1 MREDALRERMREKSG
16 QLDISFVANIR
27 SLFWIAMAVRVV
39 RFVKQGAKID
49 KSRNR

>member
-1 MREDALRERMREKSG
+1 MREDALREGLREKSDN
-16 QLDISFVANIR
+16 LDISFVAIIR

-49 KSRNR
+49 NRN

>member
-1 MREDALRERMREKSG
+1 MREGALREGIREIG
-16 QLDISFVANIR
+16 QLDISFVAIIR

-49 KSRNR
+49 NRN